1 MANPISNLL
10 INIIGEFKDK
20 GFKDAEKATKN
31 LGKSFDKL
39 AGRLGAALSVAAIT
53 KFSKAS
59 IKAFAEDDKAAKR
72 LAQTYKN
79 LGLSFQGAISNDYI
93 DRLQRATGVADTQLR
108 PALETITRA
117 TLDFNKSQ
125 EILNTAL
132 NVSAGSGLSLETVT
146 TALSKAYLGQG
157 TALGKL
163 NIGIGQ
169 VESKTISFEDAIS
182 RLNYLFKGQ
191 AAAAANSYEGQ
202 LNRLRISADEAQ
214 ETFGKHLVTAIN
226 RLNNNADLSGLGNK
240 FEDMADNAGLL
251 AIGIADVVGSLNKKV
266 SATGADG
273 WITKFNDF
281 MSNFNVFTALQERGA
296 GVVDISVKKRTLGAP
311 GAEAAAKK
319 EAELRK
325 KSLADQKKLIALQ
338 KKAEEE
344 RKKRE
349 REALAL
355 KRANTIFD
363 IDNIQVVAAMQQ
375 QVDGETRLRLSALLA
390 LQTDNAEAAEKLA
403 TGVMM
408 LNARALES
416 LGIQIKATD
425 TVDSVIEKI
434 IKAQTSSAL
443 LALGIKNLPD
453 AKNPFK
459 DWPDIL
465 AKILS
470 DLDKIAAKI
479 KGMPTYPPST
489 SGGGA
494 CGGAGGGAGGGGGGG
509 NNGGGNPVIGNQPP
523 TNPAG
528 VGVQIGGNVANP
540 FETFTVGG
548 ATIIAN
554 SGTVMTGRMDD
565 TLAEA
570 TARQRIADIFATIGT
585 FGAGGFNAAN
595 VTVNVAGNVMS
606 NDDLIQVITEGLYE
620 VQKRGQSI
628 TLNAVAL

>member
-1 MANPISNLL
+1 MSQIRIDIAS
-10 INIIGEFKDK
+10 EFKDN
-20 GFKDAEKATKN
+20 GFKKAAKASDA
-31 LGKSFDKL
+31 LGKTFDKL

-72 LAQTYKN
+72 LSQTYKN

-375 QVDGETRLRLSALLA
+375 KIDGETRLRLSALLA

-408 LNARALES
+408 LNAKALQS
-416 LGIQIKATD
+416 LGIQIEATD

-434 IKAQTSSAL
+434 IKAQASSAL
-443 LALGIKNLPD
+443 LALGISNLPD
-453 AKNPFK
+453 AKDPFK
-459 DWPDIL
+459 KWPDIMAAIL
-465 AKILS
+465 A
-470 DLDKIAAKI
+470 DLDKIAAKL
-479 KGMPTYPPST
+479 KNMPEWPKDSKTPVTEPKT
-489 SGGGA
+489 D
-494 CGGAGGGAGGGGGGG
+494 
-509 NNGGGNPVIGNQPP
+509 PKTEPKIVIGNQNP
-523 TNPAG
+523 TNPDG
-528 VGVQIGGNVANP
+528 VGVRIGSNVTNP
-540 FETFTVGG
+540 FDTFTVGG

-554 SGTVMTGRMDD
+554 SGSVMTGKVDD
-565 TLAEA
+565 MPNEA
-570 TARQRIADIFATIGT
+570 AARQRIADIFATIGT